1 MLLSARVY
9 RPERLSVFGRQWM
22 ALRGY
27 TSGESTHQLID
38 GDEGMKTLL
47 AAAEAIEKDWRENP
61 RWKNV
66 RRDYTG
72 SDVVRLKGSVQ
83 IEYTFARLGAE
94 KLWRRV
100 NTEDFVLPWVL

>member
-1 MLLSARVY
+1 
-9 RPERLSVFGRQWM
+9 
-22 ALRGY
+22 
-27 TSGESTHQLID
+27 
-38 GDEGMKTLL
+38 MKTLL

-72 SDVVRLKGSVQ
+72 SDVVRLKGFVQ

-94 KLWRRV
+94 KL
-100 NTEDFVLPWVL
+100 